1 MLRTKIVATV
11 GPASRSPEM
20 LEQMIE
26 AGIDVVRLNFSHGDH
41 AMHMETI
48 ERVRAAS
55 AKVGQPVAILGDL
68 QGPKLRVGQMAGDGV
83 LLTPGQSLT
92 LTTERKVIGEG
103 DLIPVQYEGLPHAL
117 EAGDRILLDDGLLE
131 MNVTGTDET
140 TLSAEVVIGGVL
152 KSNKGMNLPRAS
164 LTISA
169 ITEKDIADLHFAL
182 EHQIDWI
189 ALSFVRGA
197 QEVLDLK
204 RMIREASA
212 FSRPVPVI
220 SKIEKPEAVRNIEEI
235 IAVSDGIMVARGDLA
250 IETSSEEVPMVQK
263 MIIRACNR
271 AGIPVITATQMLD
284 SMIRNPRPTRAEAS
298 DVANAILDGT
308 DAIMLSGETASGAY
322 PLRAVQMMHKIAEH
336 AEAELVAGGLR
347 RFDVEEK
354 PGIPAAVAHATVET
368 ASELRAAAIITPTMS
383 GSTARLI
390 SKYRPAMPIVATT
403 PSPLV
408 QRQLAL
414 YWGVIPLLARRTES
428 TDDMLSAS
436 VRAALEHGLVSEGD
450 TVVLTAGTAG
460 SPAGTTDLMKVQV
473 IERIIASGVGIGNQT
488 VAGRVRVLRA
498 PIDPMLELEPDE
510 IIVTDKTDRSYVNV
524 AQRAA
529 GLITEQG
536 GLNSHAAIL
545 AVELGIPTLVGVD
558 DAVRKLRDGQVIT
571 LDARQG
577 QVFEGYVFE
586 GKGMQ
591 NR

>member
-1 MLRTKIVATV
+1 
-11 GPASRSPEM
+11 
-20 LEQMIE
+20 
-26 AGIDVVRLNFSHGDH
+26 
-41 AMHMETI
+41 
-48 ERVRAAS
+48 
-55 AKVGQPVAILGDL
+55 
-68 QGPKLRVGQMAGDGV
+68 
-83 LLTPGQSLT
+83 
-92 LTTERKVIGEG
+92 
-103 DLIPVQYEGLPHAL
+103 
-117 EAGDRILLDDGLLE
+117 
-131 MNVTGTDET
+131 
-140 TLSAEVVIGGVL
+140 
-152 KSNKGMNLPRAS
+152 PRAS
-164 LTISA
+164 LAISA
-169 ITEKDIADLHFAL
+169 ITEKDEADLYFAL
-182 EHQIDWI
+182 EHQVDWI

-204 RMIREASA
+204 KMIREASA

-235 IAVSDGIMVARGDLA
+235 IAVSDAIMVARGDLA
-250 IETSSEEVPMVQK
+250 VETSSEEVPMVQK

-322 PLRAVQMMHKIAEH
+322 PLRAVQMMHGIAER
-336 AEAELVAGGLR
+336 AEAVLVAEGLR
-347 RFDVEEK
+347 QFTVDEV
-354 PGIPAAVAHATVET
+354 PGVPAAVAHAAVST
-368 ASELRAAAIITPTMS
+368 AFELGAAAIITPTMS

-414 YWGVIPLLARRTES
+414 YWGVIPLLARRTENS
-428 TDDMLSAS
+428 DEMLSAS
-436 VRAALEHGLVSEGD
+436 VLAALEHGLVSPGD

-473 IERIIASGVGIGNQT
+473 IKRMIGDGTGIGNQT
-488 VAGRVRVLRA
+488 VSGRVRILRA
-498 PIDPMLELEPDE
+498 PIDPMLEIEPDG
-510 IIVTDKTDRSYVNV
+510 IIVTEKTDRSFVNI

-545 AVELGIPTLVGVD
+545 AVELGIPTIVGVENS
-558 DAVRKLRDGQVIT
+558 LRRLQEGQIIT

-577 QVFEGYVFE
+577 CIFEGSSRQ
-586 GKGMQ
+586 G
-591 NR
+591 